1 MDVERKTYLEQEQ
14 MKHLEHPLIKEE
26 KVEARLYQ
34 QEITKNIIDKGNSLV
49 VLPTALGKTIIA
61 VMVAAHQLK
70 NNNKKLLFLAP
81 TKPLVNQHKK
91 SFEELTNIDK
101 LAVLTGETKKR
112 KQKWEKSKAV
122 FATPQTIES
131 ALFSGQINLSEVA
144 LITFDEAHRATG
156 DYAYVFLA
164 DRFKRES
171 DGLVLALTASPG
183 GTKEKIKKVCENLYV
198 TNVETKTEEDSS
210 VEEYTYNKSVSF
222 EKVELPGSIEKIKEL
237 LEERFKNVLKEMKE
251 KNFVTSVS
259 KKKWMRKKKLL
270 QLRKKLLKMK
280 SKKKYYGLS
289 LVAELMKL
297 AHSLDLLTTQGIGS
311 LEEYMKKLKKEAK
324 ETKASKRLVSTLKF
338 RKAFHL
344 VKESDEEHP
353 KLDKL
358 MEILEEDD
366 GQTIVFSNYR
376 TTVSKIVE
384 KLHEKGI
391 SSKKFV
397 GQSTKGGKKGLKQK
411 EQLERIKEFEN
422 KDFQVLVSTS
432 VGEEGLDIPNV
443 DTVIFYEPVASA
455 IRKIQRSG
463 RTGRKAP
470 GKIVVLIAKDTKDEA
485 FYWSSKKKE
494 KKMKQHLEDLA
505 KDEELLSKE
514 TQKTLEEYASK
525 PEKPIVYV
533 DQRERSSG
541 ITRELMGKDIE
552 IKPVQLP
559 VADFLVSDR
568 TAVERKSASDF
579 VTSIIDGRL
588 FSQAKEIRE
597 NFKKPIMVI
606 EGGDL
611 YAQRN
616 VHPNAIRGAIAS
628 IAVDFEIPLVYT
640 EDTEDTAEF
649 IVTLA
654 KREQKEKNRLVRL
667 RGDKKTLT
675 DRQEQI
681 MIVESLPG
689 VGPKLARDLLK
700 HFKTIKKL
708 VNASKQQLREVEGI
722 GDKKALNILKVIK
735 REFE

>member
-91 SFEELTNIDK
+91 SFEELTNIDE

-112 KQKWEKSKAV
+112 KQKWKKSKAV

-171 DGLVLALTASPG
+171 DGRVLALTASPG

-311 LEEYMKKLKKEAK
+311 LEEYMK
-324 ETKASKRLVSTLKF
+324 
-338 RKAFHL
+338 
-344 VKESDEEHP
+344 
-353 KLDKL
+353 
-358 MEILEEDD
+358 
-366 GQTIVFSNYR
+366 
-376 TTVSKIVE
+376 
-384 KLHEKGI
+384 
-391 SSKKFV
+391 
-397 GQSTKGGKKGLKQK
+397 
-411 EQLERIKEFEN
+411 
-422 KDFQVLVSTS
+422 
-432 VGEEGLDIPNV
+432 
-443 DTVIFYEPVASA
+443 
-455 IRKIQRSG
+455 
-463 RTGRKAP
+463 
-470 GKIVVLIAKDTKDEA
+470 
-485 FYWSSKKKE
+485 
-494 KKMKQHLEDLA
+494 
-505 KDEELLSKE
+505 
-514 TQKTLEEYASK
+514 
-525 PEKPIVYV
+525 
-533 DQRERSSG
+533 
-541 ITRELMGKDIE
+541 
-552 IKPVQLP
+552 
-559 VADFLVSDR
+559 
-568 TAVERKSASDF
+568 
-579 VTSIIDGRL
+579 
-588 FSQAKEIRE
+588 
-597 NFKKPIMVI
+597 
-606 EGGDL
+606 
-611 YAQRN
+611 
-616 VHPNAIRGAIAS
+616 
-628 IAVDFEIPLVYT
+628 
-640 EDTEDTAEF
+640 
-649 IVTLA
+649 
-654 KREQKEKNRLVRL
+654 
-667 RGDKKTLT
+667 
-675 DRQEQI
+675 
-681 MIVESLPG
+681 
-689 VGPKLARDLLK
+689 
-700 HFKTIKKL
+700 
-708 VNASKQQLREVEGI
+708 
-722 GDKKALNILKVIK
+722 
-735 REFE
+735 